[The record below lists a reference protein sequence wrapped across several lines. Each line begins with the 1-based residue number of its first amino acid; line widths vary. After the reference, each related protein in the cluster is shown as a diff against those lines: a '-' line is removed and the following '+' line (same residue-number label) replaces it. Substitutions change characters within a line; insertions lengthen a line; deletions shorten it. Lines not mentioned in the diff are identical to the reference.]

1 MYRAGY
7 QGHILWDKTHSHTG
21 LKVDRTQNVV
31 GSYIG
36 QHTRDQGQINA
47 GDYQGRSPWGSQ
59 ARGGP
64 RLWQTQERAK
74 KIIYLKNIYIIIKEI
89 YYVSIIYFNITY
101 QGYLALTLRGP
112 EPAGFL
118 FN

>member
-1 MYRAGY
+1 MQEITRAE
-7 QGHILWDKTHSHTG
+7 
-21 LKVDRTQNVV
+21 
-31 GSYIG
+31 
-36 QHTRDQGQINA
+36 A
-47 GDYQGRSPWGSQ
+47 P
-59 ARGGP
+59 GGP
-64 RLWQTQERAK
+64 RPLGVPGPWWAQERANKNDILK
-74 KIIYLKNIYIIIKEI
+74 KYIYIIIKEI